1 MVATQT
7 FAAIAAASTATDC
20 CRIEAK
26 ILLVQVIVASI
37 AVPFGSFVA
46 RILAAS
52 NAVCSFHTC
61 FQRQRTLCWKQCWA
75 VGSESS
81 SCSADC

>member
-7 FAAIAAASTATDC
+7 FAVTAAASAATDC

-26 ILLVQVIVASI
+26 ILPVQVIVASI
-37 AVPFGSFVA
+37 AVAFGSFVA
-46 RILAAS
+46 RILAAF
-52 NAVCSFHTC
+52 NAICSFHTC
-61 FQRQRTLCWKQCWA
+61 FQRQRTWCWKQCWA

-81 SCSADC
+81 SCSANC